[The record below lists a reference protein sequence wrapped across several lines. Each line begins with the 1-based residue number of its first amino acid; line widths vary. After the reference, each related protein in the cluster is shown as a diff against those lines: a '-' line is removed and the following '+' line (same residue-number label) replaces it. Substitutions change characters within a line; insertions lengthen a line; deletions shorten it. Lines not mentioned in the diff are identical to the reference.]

1 MNIEDLKAKLNF
13 ILNDEIQKNI
23 YIYVTSPKGLQLF
36 NIVEDD
42 LNELMPIYVGLIK
55 SLVLE
60 RDGLSLGDYSMTVAR
75 ENMIYRYD
83 LSLDRRTQEMINMSR
98 AGTEQNPDLFTV
110 NNDSLEKIN
119 GFYVVIKSVEN
130 RVVFYKQILPI
141 DKTYG
146 RSSFFLGI
154 KDNEM
159 FERKKDSLL
168 RLVPGIQ
175 MLYVDDTIILVEMNK
190 LEASLGL
197 DAILQKEA
205 ATTFRKIEERNI
217 VLDITKLKEACDKPS
232 MLKKLRHALTVSKV
246 KDLSNDNIIQFAKQ
260 QNKLKFK
267 FDEERNKFN
276 IDSQAAAK
284 RFIKL
289 LDDDYLF
296 SKLTSTDYD
305 SEQKGILVEVLE

>member
-1 MNIEDLKAKLNF
+1 
-13 ILNDEIQKNI
+13 
-23 YIYVTSPKGLQLF
+23 
-36 NIVEDD
+36 
-42 LNELMPIYVGLIK
+42 
-55 SLVLE
+55 
-60 RDGLSLGDYSMTVAR
+60 
-75 ENMIYRYD
+75 
-83 LSLDRRTQEMINMSR
+83 
-98 AGTEQNPDLFTV
+98 
-110 NNDSLEKIN
+110 
-119 GFYVVIKSVEN
+119 
-130 RVVFYKQILPI
+130 
-141 DKTYG
+141 
-146 RSSFFLGI
+146 
-154 KDNEM
+154 
-159 FERKKDSLL
+159 
-168 RLVPGIQ
+168 
-175 MLYVDDTIILVEMNK
+175 MNK

-260 QNKLKFK
+260 QNKLNFK

-284 RFIKL
+284 RFINFIKL

>member
-13 ILNDEIQKNI
+13 IINDEIQKNI
-23 YIYVTSPKGLQLF
+23 YIYVTSPIGLQLF

-42 LNELMPIYVGLIK
+42 LNELMPIYLELIK

-83 LSLDRRTQEMINMSR
+83 LSPDRRTQEMINMSR
-98 AGTEQNPDLFTV
+98 AGTEQNPSLFTV
-110 NNDSLEKIN
+110 NNDLLEKIN
-119 GFYVVIKSVEN
+119 GFYVVIKSVGN

-190 LEASLGL
+190 LESSLGL

-205 ATTFRKIEERNI
+205 ATTFRNIEEKDI
-217 VLDITKLKEACDKPS
+217 VLDIAKLKEVCDKPS
-232 MLKKLRHALTVSKV
+232 MLKKLRHALTESKV
-246 KDLSNDNIIQFAKQ
+246 KDLSNDEIIQFAKQ

-267 FDEERNKFN
+267 FDEEQNKFN

-296 SKLTSTDYD
+296 SNLTSTDYD
-305 SEQKGILVEVLE
+305 SEQKGVLVEVLD